1 MMEVNLVMS
10 VPVIVTV
17 DLQEHNISQVV
28 VFDEAPAEWTEAAT
42 DSGRPKG
49 GQVRRAID
57 IADEA
62 MWPAWQFGF

>member
-1 MMEVNLVMS
+1 MEVKLVMS

-17 DLQEHNISQVV
+17 DLQERNVVEVV
-28 VFDEAPAEWTEAAT
+28 VFDEAPSDWTETYT

-57 IADEA
+57 IAGEA
-62 MWPAWQFGF
+62 MWPAWGFGF